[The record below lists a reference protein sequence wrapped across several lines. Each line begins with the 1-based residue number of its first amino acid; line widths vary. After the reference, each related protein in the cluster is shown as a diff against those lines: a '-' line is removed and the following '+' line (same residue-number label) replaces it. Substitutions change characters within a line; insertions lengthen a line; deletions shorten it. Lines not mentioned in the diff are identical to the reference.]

1 MSVPIPSLSMPLSL
15 SLSVSLSLSLFL
27 AVSLSQGTTLG
38 FECLRKFETEF
49 EINSVYESG
58 IRMGSING
66 KKWEAKNLVL
76 LSLSGKN
83 TILKIFLVSS

>member
-1 MSVPIPSLSMPLSL
+1 
-15 SLSVSLSLSLFL
+15 
-27 AVSLSQGTTLG
+27 VSLSQGTTLG

-66 KKWEAKNLVL
+66 KKMG
-76 LSLSGKN
+76 GKKSRA
-83 TILKIFLVSS
+83 TVPFRQEHDSKIFLVSFLKPS